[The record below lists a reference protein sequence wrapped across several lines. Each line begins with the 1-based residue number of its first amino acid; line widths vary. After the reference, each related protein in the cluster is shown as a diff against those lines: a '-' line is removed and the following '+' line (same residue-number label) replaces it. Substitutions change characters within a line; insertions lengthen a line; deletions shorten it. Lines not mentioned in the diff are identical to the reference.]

1 MPSEDNEIFL
11 LHPIAARRHKKDPI
25 HATHK
30 ISIFV
35 RIQMDKATVNKE
47 PKKLKIVHLSSAHN
61 DRDVRIFLKECR
73 SLAKNYP
80 SAEIHLVLAG
90 VPERTEDGVHI
101 HSVPKR
107 TGNILTR
114 MWRTVNQVRKKA
126 LSLNGDI
133 YHIHDPELLRIAFR
147 LKRGGKKVIYDA
159 HEDLPRQISG
169 KPYLPVKGLIAIL
182 TEIIE
187 DFVSARMSGVL
198 AATPFIAERFKKIN
212 PNTIDINNFPMESEI
227 EFIAESGIEK
237 ENNVCFIGG
246 ISPIRGTKELVD
258 AMAFTDCQLA
268 LAGEIPVDF
277 KSTLE
282 ESEGWK
288 NVHALGFITRA
299 EALAIKQKAIAGM
312 VTFLP
317 YPNHVN
323 AQPNKIFEYMAA
335 GLPVIGS
342 NFTMWRDLLEKN
354 KCGMCVDPTSP
365 KEIAEAIHY
374 LKSHPEEAKAMGE
387 NGKRLVQETYNWKAE
402 EIKLFEFYQALMS

>member
-1 MPSEDNEIFL
+1 
-11 LHPIAARRHKKDPI
+11 
-25 HATHK
+25 
-30 ISIFV
+30 
-35 RIQMDKATVNKE
+35 MDKSTVNTE
-47 PKKLKIVHLSSAHN
+47 PIKLKIVHLSSAHN

-73 SLAKNYP
+73 SLALKYP
-80 SAEIHLVLAG
+80 NAEVHLILAG
-90 VPERTEDGVHI
+90 VDERLEDGVRV

-107 TGNILTR
+107 TGNMITR
-114 MWRTVNQVRKKA
+114 MLRTVNQVRKKA
-126 LSLNGDI
+126 LELNGDI
-133 YHIHDPELLRIAFR
+133 YHLHDPELLRIAFR

-169 KPYLPVKGLIAIL
+169 KSYLPVKGLIAFL

-187 DFVSARMSGVL
+187 DFMSARLTGVL

-212 PNTIDINNFPMESEI
+212 PNTIDINNFPLESEI
-227 EFIAESGIEK
+227 EFIAETGIQK

-268 LAGEIPVDF
+268 LAGEIPSDF
-277 KSTLE
+277 RTTLI
-282 ESEGWK
+282 ESAGWE
-288 NVHALGFITRA
+288 NVHELGFVDRNTSM
-299 EALAIKQKAIAGM
+299 LIKQKAIAGI

-317 YPNHVN
+317 FPNHVN

-342 NFTMWRDLLEKN
+342 NFPMWRDLLEKN
-354 KCGMCVDPTSP
+354 KCGICVDPADP
-365 KEIAEAIHY
+365 KAIAKAITY
-374 LKSHPEEAKAMGE
+374 LKTHPEEAKAMGE

-402 EIKLFEFYQALMS
+402 EKKLFEFYQALMS

>member
-1 MPSEDNEIFL
+1 
-11 LHPIAARRHKKDPI
+11 
-25 HATHK
+25 
-30 ISIFV
+30 
-35 RIQMDKATVNKE
+35 MDKSTVNTE
-47 PKKLKIVHLSSAHN
+47 PIKLKIVHLSSAHN

-73 SLAKNYP
+73 SLALKYP
-80 SAEIHLVLAG
+80 NAEVHLILAG
-90 VPERTEDGVHI
+90 VDERLEDGVRV

-107 TGNILTR
+107 TGNMVTR
-114 MWRTVNQVRKKA
+114 MLRTVNQVRKKA
-126 LSLNGDI
+126 LELNGDI
-133 YHIHDPELLRIAFR
+133 YHLHDPELLRIAFR

-169 KPYLPVKGLIAIL
+169 KSYLPVKGLIAFL

-187 DFVSARMSGVL
+187 DFVSARLTGVL

-212 PNTIDINNFPMESEI
+212 PNTIDINNFPLESEI
-227 EFIAESGIEK
+227 EFIAETGIQK

-268 LAGEIPVDF
+268 LAGEIPSDF
-277 KSTLE
+277 RTTLI
-282 ESEGWK
+282 ESAGWE
-288 NVHALGFITRA
+288 NVHELGFVDRNTSM
-299 EALAIKQKAIAGM
+299 LIKQKAIAGI

-317 YPNHVN
+317 FPNHVN

-342 NFTMWRDLLEKN
+342 NFPMWHDLLEKN
-354 KCGMCVDPTSP
+354 KCGICVDPADP
-365 KEIAEAIHY
+365 KAIAKAITY
-374 LKSHPEEAKAMGE
+374 LKTHPEEAKAMGE

-402 EIKLFEFYQALMS
+402 EKKLFEFYQALMS

>member
-1 MPSEDNEIFL
+1 
-11 LHPIAARRHKKDPI
+11 
-25 HATHK
+25 
-30 ISIFV
+30 
-35 RIQMDKATVNKE
+35 MDKSTVNTE

-73 SLAKNYP
+73 SLALKYP
-80 SAEIHLVLAG
+80 NAEVHLILAG
-90 VPERTEDGVHI
+90 VDERLEDGVRV

-107 TGNILTR
+107 TGNMITR
-114 MWRTVNQVRKKA
+114 MLRTVNQVRKKA
-126 LSLNGDI
+126 LELNGDI

-169 KPYLPVKGLIAIL
+169 KSYLPVKGLIAFL

-187 DFVSARMSGVL
+187 DFVSARLTGVL

-212 PNTIDINNFPMESEI
+212 PNTIDINNFPLESEI
-227 EFIAESGIEK
+227 EFIAETGIQK

-246 ISPIRGTKELVD
+246 ISPIRGTKELAD

-268 LAGEIPVDF
+268 LAGEIPSDF
-277 KSTLE
+277 RTTLI
-282 ESEGWK
+282 ESAGWE
-288 NVHALGFITRA
+288 NVHELGFVDRNTSM
-299 EALAIKQKAIAGM
+299 LIKQKAIAGI

-317 YPNHVN
+317 FPNHVN

-342 NFTMWRDLLEKN
+342 NFPMWRDLLEKN
-354 KCGMCVDPTSP
+354 KCGICVDPADP
-365 KEIAEAIHY
+365 KAIAKAITY
-374 LKSHPEEAKAMGE
+374 LKTHPEEAKAMGE

-402 EIKLFEFYQALMS
+402 EKKLFEFYQALMS

>member
-1 MPSEDNEIFL
+1 
-11 LHPIAARRHKKDPI
+11 
-25 HATHK
+25 
-30 ISIFV
+30 
-35 RIQMDKATVNKE
+35 MDKSTVNQE
-47 PKKLKIVHLSSAHN
+47 PEKLKIVHLTSAHN

-73 SLAKNYP
+73 SLARNYP
-80 SAEIHLVLAG
+80 SAEIHLILAG
-90 VPERTEDGVHI
+90 VEERLEDGVRI

-114 MWRTVNQVRKKA
+114 MWRTVNQVHKKA

-169 KPYLPVKGLIAIL
+169 KSYLPVKGLIAFL

-187 DFVSARMSGVL
+187 DFVSARLTGVL

-212 PNTIDINNFPMESEI
+212 PNTIDINNFPLESEI
-227 EFIAESGIEK
+227 EFIAETGIQK

-268 LAGEIPVDF
+268 LAGEIPSDF
-277 KSTLE
+277 RTTLI
-282 ESEGWK
+282 ESAGWE
-288 NVHALGFITRA
+288 NVHELGFVDRNTSM
-299 EALAIKQKAIAGM
+299 LIKQKAIAGI

-317 YPNHVN
+317 FPNHVN

-342 NFTMWRDLLEKN
+342 NFPMWRDLLEKN
-354 KCGMCVDPTSP
+354 KCGICVDPADP
-365 KEIAEAIHY
+365 KAIAKAITY
-374 LKSHPEEAKAMGE
+374 LKTHPEEAKAMGE

-402 EIKLFEFYQALMS
+402 EKKLFEFYQALMS

>member
-1 MPSEDNEIFL
+1 
-11 LHPIAARRHKKDPI
+11 
-25 HATHK
+25 
-30 ISIFV
+30 
-35 RIQMDKATVNKE
+35 MDKSTVNTE
-47 PKKLKIVHLSSAHN
+47 PIKLKIVHLSSAHN

-73 SLAKNYP
+73 SLALKYP
-80 SAEIHLVLAG
+80 NAEVHLILAG
-90 VPERTEDGVHI
+90 VDERLEDGVRV

-107 TGNILTR
+107 TGNMITR
-114 MWRTVNQVRKKA
+114 MLRTVNQVRKKA
-126 LSLNGDI
+126 LELNGDI
-133 YHIHDPELLRIAFR
+133 YHLHDPELLRIAFR

-169 KPYLPVKGLIAIL
+169 KSYLPVKGLIAFL

-187 DFVSARMSGVL
+187 DFVSARLTGVL

-212 PNTIDINNFPMESEI
+212 PNTIDINNFPLESEI
-227 EFIAESGIEK
+227 EFIAETGIQK

-268 LAGEIPVDF
+268 LAGEIPSDF
-277 KSTLE
+277 RTTLI
-282 ESEGWK
+282 ESAGWE
-288 NVHALGFITRA
+288 NVHELGFVDRNTSM
-299 EALAIKQKAIAGM
+299 LIKQKAIAGI

-317 YPNHVN
+317 FPNHVN

-342 NFTMWRDLLEKN
+342 NFPMWRDLLEKN
-354 KCGMCVDPTSP
+354 KCGICVDPADP
-365 KEIAEAIHY
+365 KAIAKAITY
-374 LKSHPEEAKAMGE
+374 LKTHPEEAKAMGE

-402 EIKLFEFYQALMS
+402 EKKLFEFYQALMS

>member
-1 MPSEDNEIFL
+1 
-11 LHPIAARRHKKDPI
+11 
-25 HATHK
+25 
-30 ISIFV
+30 
-35 RIQMDKATVNKE
+35 MDKSTVNKE
-47 PKKLKIVHLSSAHN
+47 PEKLKIVHLSSGHN

-73 SLAKNYP
+73 SLALTFP
-80 SAEIHLVLAG
+80 HSEVHLILAG
-90 VPERTEDGVHI
+90 VNERLEDGVRI

-107 TGNILTR
+107 TGSMITR

-126 LSLNGDI
+126 LALNGDI

-147 LKRGGKKVIYDA
+147 LKRGGKNVIYDA

-169 KPYLPVKGLIAIL
+169 KEYLPVKGLIAFL

-187 DFVSARMSGVL
+187 DFVSARLTGVL

-212 PNTIDINNFPMESEI
+212 PNTIDINNFPLESEI
-227 EFIAESGIEK
+227 EFIAETGIQK

-268 LAGEIPVDF
+268 LAGEIPADF
-277 KSTLE
+277 KATLE

-288 NVHALGFITRA
+288 NVHELGFVNRNTSM
-299 EALAIKQKAIAGM
+299 LIKQKAIAGI

-317 YPNHVN
+317 FPNHVN

-342 NFTMWRDLLEKN
+342 NFPMWRDLLEKN
-354 KCGMCVDPTSP
+354 KCGLCVDPSNP
-365 KEIAEAIHY
+365 KAIARAINF

-402 EIKLFEFYQALMS
+402 EKKLFEFYQALMS

>member
-1 MPSEDNEIFL
+1 
-11 LHPIAARRHKKDPI
+11 
-25 HATHK
+25 
-30 ISIFV
+30 
-35 RIQMDKATVNKE
+35 MDKSTVNKE
-47 PKKLKIVHLSSAHN
+47 PEKLKIVHLSSAHN

-73 SLAKNYP
+73 SLALTFP
-80 SAEIHLVLAG
+80 HSEVHLILAG
-90 VPERTEDGVHI
+90 VNERLEDGVRI

-107 TGNILTR
+107 TGSMITR

-126 LSLNGDI
+126 LALNGDI

-147 LKRGGKKVIYDA
+147 LKRGGKNVIYDA

-169 KPYLPVKGLIAIL
+169 KEYLPVKGLIAFL

-187 DFVSARMSGVL
+187 DFVSARLTGVL

-212 PNTIDINNFPMESEI
+212 PNTIDINNFPLESEI
-227 EFIAESGIEK
+227 EFIAETGIQK

-268 LAGEIPVDF
+268 LAGEIPADF
-277 KSTLE
+277 KATLE

-288 NVHALGFITRA
+288 NVHELGFVNRNTSM
-299 EALAIKQKAIAGM
+299 LIKQKAIAGI

-317 YPNHVN
+317 FPNHVN

-342 NFTMWRDLLEKN
+342 NFPMWRDLLEKN
-354 KCGMCVDPTSP
+354 KCGLCVDPSNP
-365 KEIAEAIHY
+365 KAIARAINF

-402 EIKLFEFYQALMS
+402 EKKLFEFYQALMS

>member
-1 MPSEDNEIFL
+1 
-11 LHPIAARRHKKDPI
+11 
-25 HATHK
+25 
-30 ISIFV
+30 
-35 RIQMDKATVNKE
+35 MDKSTVNTE

-73 SLAKNYP
+73 SLALKYP
-80 SAEIHLVLAG
+80 NAEVHLILAG
-90 VPERTEDGVHI
+90 VQERLEDGVRV

-107 TGNILTR
+107 TGNMITR
-114 MWRTVNQVRKKA
+114 MLRTVNQVRKKA
-126 LSLNGDI
+126 LELNGDI

-159 HEDLPRQISG
+159 HEDLPRQING
-169 KPYLPVKGLIAIL
+169 KSYLPVKGLIAFL

-187 DFVSARMSGVL
+187 DFVSARLTGVL
-198 AATPFIAERFKKIN
+198 TATPFIAERFKKIN
-212 PNTIDINNFPMESEI
+212 PNTIDINNFPLESEI
-227 EFIAESGIEK
+227 EFIADSAIQK

-268 LAGEIPVDF
+268 LAGEIPTDF
-277 KSTLE
+277 RATLE
-282 ESEGWK
+282 ESEGWR
-288 NVHALGFITRA
+288 NVHALGFITRT
-299 EALAIKQKAIAGM
+299 EALEIKQKAIAGM

-342 NFTMWRDLLEKN
+342 NFPMWKDLLEKN
-354 KCGMCVDPTSP
+354 QCGLCVDPTNP
-365 KEIAEAIHY
+365 KEIAEAISY

-402 EIKLFEFYQALMS
+402 EKKLFEFYQALMS

>member
-1 MPSEDNEIFL
+1 
-11 LHPIAARRHKKDPI
+11 
-25 HATHK
+25 
-30 ISIFV
+30 
-35 RIQMDKATVNKE
+35 MDKSTVNQE
-47 PKKLKIVHLSSAHN
+47 PEKLKIVHLTSAHN

-73 SLAKNYP
+73 SLARNYP
-80 SAEIHLVLAG
+80 SAEIHLILAG
-90 VPERTEDGVHI
+90 VEERLEDGVHI

-114 MWRTVNQVRKKA
+114 MWRTVNQVHKKA

-169 KPYLPVKGLIAIL
+169 KSYLPVKGLIAFL

-187 DFVSARMSGVL
+187 DFVSARLTGVL

-212 PNTIDINNFPMESEI
+212 PNTIDINNFPLESEI
-227 EFIAESGIEK
+227 EFIAETGIQK

-268 LAGEIPVDF
+268 LAGEIPSDF
-277 KSTLE
+277 RTTLI
-282 ESEGWK
+282 ESAGWE
-288 NVHALGFITRA
+288 NVHELGFVDRNTSM
-299 EALAIKQKAIAGM
+299 LIKQKAIAGI

-317 YPNHVN
+317 FPNHVN

-342 NFTMWRDLLEKN
+342 NFPMWRDLLEKN
-354 KCGMCVDPTSP
+354 KCGICVDPADP
-365 KEIAEAIHY
+365 KAIAKAITY
-374 LKSHPEEAKAMGE
+374 LKTHPEEAKAMGE

-402 EIKLFEFYQALMS
+402 EKKLFEFYQALMS